1 MANQTP
7 AAKATGPTIAALPV
21 VDGPA
26 PPSPEF
32 NMPRSKPVLIV
43 FLRQCGDPFAEKTF
57 RSLAAL
63 SEDRPELMCI
73 AVSQASREVT
83 DLWVADI
90 GGAWEVEVVADPE
103 RSLYARWGLGLNT
116 SWQMFNPRALY
127 ATYALGRDEGIWSR
141 AWGGHKKVPVPESS
155 KPSSEPGTGSSAPG
169 STANGNK
176 WQMGGGFAVD
186 VAGGIRWVHVPVA
199 SEDIVD
205 FNPVLELFG
214 MQPLPAKKVK
224 KAPSPSPS
232 PIPDGQRAMYQQ
244 RPPSPKNDHLS
255 RR

>member
-1 MANQTP
+1 MSILAVYEIYLIWFQP
-7 AAKATGPTIAALPV
+7 AT
-21 VDGPA
+21 
-26 PPSPEF
+26 
-32 NMPRSKPVLIV
+32 N
-43 FLRQCGDPFAEKTF
+43 FLVAEKTF

-63 SEDRPELMCI
+63 SEDRPELTCI

-103 RSLYARWGLGLNT
+103 RGLYARWGLGLNT

-141 AWGGHKKVPVPESS
+141 AWGGHKKVPVPAESS
-155 KPSSEPGTGSSAPG
+155 ASASTPSTTGTGSSAPG
-169 STANGNK
+169 SSANGNK
-176 WQMGGGFAVD
+176 WQMGGAFAVD
-186 VAGGIRWVHVPVA
+186 VAGGIRWVHVPNT

-214 MQPLPAKKVK
+214 MPPLPSKVVK
-224 KAPSPSPS
+224 KRPSPSPS
-232 PIPDGQRAMYQQ
+232 PIPDGQRTLYQTPTP
-244 RPPSPKNDHLS
+244 RDPPP

>member
-1 MANQTP
+1 M
-7 AAKATGPTIAALPV
+7 
-21 VDGPA
+21 
-26 PPSPEF
+26 
-32 NMPRSKPVLIV
+32 
-43 FLRQCGDPFAEKTF
+43 
-57 RSLAAL
+57 
-63 SEDRPELMCI
+63 
-73 AVSQASREVT
+73 
-83 DLWVADI
+83 ADI

-141 AWGGHKKVPVPESS
+141 AWGGHKKVPVPESP
-155 KPSSEPGTGSSAPG
+155 KPSIETAAGTDANTSTSTGTGSSAPG

-176 WQMGGGFAVD
+176 WQMGGAFAVD

-214 MQPLPAKKVK
+214 MQPLPVK
-224 KAPSPSPS
+224 KAKKQASPVPM

-244 RPPSPKNDHLS
+244 RPPSQEPPA

>member
-1 MANQTP
+1 MAQQTP
-7 AAKATGPTIAALPV
+7 AASKATGPVVAPVPV

-63 SEDRPELMCI
+63 SEDRPELTCI

-141 AWGGHKKVPVPESS
+141 AWGGHKKVPVPSGSTTESGS
-155 KPSSEPGTGSSAPG
+155 GSSP
-169 STANGNK
+169 NGNK
-176 WQMGGGFAVD
+176 WQMGGAFAVD

-199 SEDIVD
+199 SEDIID

-214 MQPLPAKKVK
+214 MPPLPSKTAKKR
-224 KAPSPSPS
+224 PSPSPS
-232 PIPDGQRAMYQQ
+232 PIPDGQRALYQTPTP
-244 RPPSPKNDHLS
+244 RDPPPK
-255 RR
+255 R

>member
-1 MANQTP
+1 VLA
-7 AAKATGPTIAALPV
+7 PTDSLV
-21 VDGPA
+21 
-26 PPSPEF
+26 
-32 NMPRSKPVLIV
+32 
-43 FLRQCGDPFAEKTF
+43 AEKTF

-63 SEDRPELMCI
+63 SEDRQELTCI

-90 GGAWEVEVVADPE
+90 GGAWEVEIVADPE

-141 AWGGHKKVPVPESS
+141 AWGGHKKVPLPESS
-155 KPSSEPGTGSSAPG
+155 STSTSATGSGSSAPG
-169 STANGNK
+169 SSANGNK
-176 WQMGGGFAVD
+176 WQMGGAFAVD

-214 MQPLPAKKVK
+214 MQPLPSKTVRMR
-224 KAPSPSPS
+224 PSPSPS
-232 PIPDGQRAMYQQ
+232 PIPDGQHALYQTPTP
-244 RPPSPKNDHLS
+244 RDPPP